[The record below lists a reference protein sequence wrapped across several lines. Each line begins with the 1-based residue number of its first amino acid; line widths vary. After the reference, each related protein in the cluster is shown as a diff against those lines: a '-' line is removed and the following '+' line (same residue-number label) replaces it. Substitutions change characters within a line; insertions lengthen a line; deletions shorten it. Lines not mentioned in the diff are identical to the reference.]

1 MKKVF
6 IYLGV
11 FIISYILFLF
21 IAYKT
26 AMIIPIHSFDDSVI
40 ISGLCIIFATIVLC
54 TILIIAKIDEKKKY

>member
-1 MKKVF
+1 MNIVL

-11 FIISYILFLF
+11 FTISYILFLF

-40 ISGLCIIFATIVLC
+40 ISGLCIIFATVIVC
-54 TILIIAKIDEKKKY
+54 TILIIKKIDDKKKK